1 MADEIIEKAGE
12 VLSGYVGG
20 PGANLA
26 NSMATSSGLLNAEQ
40 ANQFIDYMWDATT
53 LAKDGRRITMRA
65 NEVDI
70 DAVAVGE
77 RVIRR
82 ATEADGTY
90 ENAPVSF
97 SKITITTNKIR
108 LDWEVS
114 RETNEDSIEGDGTS
128 GHIAR
133 LFATQAGNDIEDL
146 AINGVYA
153 AGSGGTPG
161 LNILDGFYKQGVT
174 DGLAH
179 VIDWNEAVIGRS
191 VFDRALKALPRKY
204 KANRSALRFYTG
216 SGLVQDYLTSLTGVV
231 NGEQTVE
238 TITAD
243 VLRGSLSGPQGPGGG
258 TYPLAFGVPI
268 VEVPLFNEDTA
279 SSAVG
284 DADTL
289 GHVELTTPGNRIW
302 GVKRDIE
309 FYDEFKKKKD
319 TTEYT
324 MFMRFGIQVQN
335 WDAYVVVKDVLVKG
349 SGAV

>member
-1 MADEIIEKAGE
+1 MADEILEKAGE

-26 NSMATSSGLLNAEQ
+26 NSMAASSGLLNAEQ

-70 DAVAVGE
+70 DAIAVGE

-90 ENAPVSF
+90 SNAPVTF

-153 AGSGGTPG
+153 AGSGGVAG

-174 DGLAH
+174 DDLAH
-179 VIDWNEAVIGRS
+179 VIDANEALIGRN
-191 VFDRALKALPRKY
+191 VFDAALKQLPRKY

-231 NGEQTVE
+231 DGEVSVE
-238 TITAD
+238 TIAAD
-243 VLRGSLSGPQGPGGG
+243 VLRGTLSGPQGQGGG
-258 TYPLAFGVPI
+258 RYPLAFGVPI
-268 VEVPLFNEDTA
+268 VEVPLFDEGTAATAPNDT
-279 SSAVG
+279 
-284 DADTL
+284 DYL

-319 TTEYT
+319 TFEYT

-335 WDAYVVVKDVLVKG
+335 WDAYVVVKDVRVKG
-349 SGAV
+349 ATV